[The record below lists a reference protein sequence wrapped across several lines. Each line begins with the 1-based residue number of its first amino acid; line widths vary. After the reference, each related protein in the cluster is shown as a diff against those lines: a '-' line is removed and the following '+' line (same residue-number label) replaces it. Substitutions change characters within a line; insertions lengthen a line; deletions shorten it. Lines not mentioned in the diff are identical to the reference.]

1 MATNTQSAA
10 ANIRNSVSNS
20 IVSARSQQTAA
31 NNARIAA
38 DAIKSGASFSYKP
51 TSGSSGGGDASPNNK
66 ETIIN
71 QAVDSSETKVNQSQT
86 PPPANNGYDKE
97 KANEL
102 NADELEEEANKLSAD
117 ELKEEL
123 NNPTKPLR
131 IEERE
136 ALEKALAEKER
147 KAAKKNDDNVF
158 RYKGRCDDPDWV
170 KPEEEKFDIQ
180 QGDFIEFLMKD
191 VVLASA
197 AWGLNKT
204 SKLVGVGAY
213 ETCAW
218 TWHKIL
224 DGKEA
229 KEKDDEKRA
238 KEKAAKHAEKADKQR
253 KESHGTEPVK
263 GKDKTTTFANQI
275 FSLHDHDI
283 AKPCREAD
291 EANAFFHL
299 TKAAIEKDENSFNE
313 FLAKKEFSQDHPL
326 VKLAK
331 DRANYFQSELKKDNI
346 TDPKAIEEQKQKYLD
361 IIAATTERQSALAI
375 SCQSFCA
382 NYTAATML
390 QEKAKNPDAFAN
402 SNLEQEFQ
410 KQKETEAK
418 KLFYIEVSKLSRGRS
433 DYKNIEE
440 FNQTGVEAYK
450 TAHNNI
456 EKGLYAENGKLGQN
470 EPLKKLQKSLD
481 DPKSE
486 YKELSAQNMKEVA
499 MAYTRSEDA
508 GNKML
513 ADINSQIK
521 GYEADAQNND
531 ARRQRVQA
539 TKDKINGQSNTQK
552 EQTKPSPT
560 INQTKGRE

>member
-10 ANIRNSVSNS
+10 ANIRTSASNG
-20 IVSARSQQTAA
+20 IVSARSQQTVA
-31 NNARIAA
+31 NNARIAP
-38 DAIKSGASFSYKP
+38 DAAKSGAVFSFIP
-51 TSGSSGGGDASPNNK
+51 TSGSSGGGDSPSNNN

-71 QAVDSSETKVNQSQT
+71 QAVDSPETKVNQPQT
-86 PPPANNGYDKE
+86 PPPTNTRYDDK
-97 KANEL
+97 KANE
-102 NADELEEEANKLSAD
+102 LSAD
-117 ELKEEL
+117 ELEKILGDPTLTLNTEEIDVL
-123 NNPTKPLR
+123 KK
-131 IEERE
+131 
-136 ALEKALAEKER
+136 ALEEKER
-147 KAAKKNDDNVF
+147 NSQKNNDNVF
-158 RYKGRCDDPDWV
+158 KYKGRCDDPDFV
-170 KPEEEKFDIQ
+170 KPEDQKIDIQ

-191 VVLASA
+191 VVLATT
-197 AWGLNKT
+197 AWGL
-204 SKLVGVGAY
+204 SKASKWVGVGAY

-238 KEKAAKHAEKADKQR
+238 KERAAKHAEKADKQR

-346 TDPKAIEEQKQKYLD
+346 TDPKAIEEQKQNYLN
-361 IIAATTERQSALAI
+361 IIASTTEKQATLAI
-375 SCQSFCA
+375 SCQTFCA
-382 NYTAATML
+382 NYAAATML

-402 SNLEQEFQ
+402 SNFEQEFQ

-418 KLFYIEVSKLSRGRS
+418 KLFYLEVLKFSRGSS
-433 DYKNIEE
+433 DYKNLEE
-440 FNQTGVEAYK
+440 FTQTSVEAYK

-499 MAYTRSEDA
+499 MAYTRSEDE
-508 GNKML
+508 GNKTL
-513 ADINSQIK
+513 AYINDRIK
-521 GYEADAQNND
+521 GYEVDAQNNNYC
-531 ARRQRVQA
+531 RQQVRA
-539 TKDKINGQSNTQK
+539 TKEKIKGQGNTKK